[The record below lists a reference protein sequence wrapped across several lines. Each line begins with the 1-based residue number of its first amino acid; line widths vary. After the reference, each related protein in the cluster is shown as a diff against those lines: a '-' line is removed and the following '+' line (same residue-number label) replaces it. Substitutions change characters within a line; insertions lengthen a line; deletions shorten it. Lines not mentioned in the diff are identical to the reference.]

1 MKTTLNLKK
10 KNQNNKKT
18 PNMPDINY
26 RPGLKMIAIF
36 WLEILLRKFYIV
48 LYISSMLQSFL
59 FFLHTIK
66 SFEIQRKTI

>member
-10 KNQNNKKT
+10 TNQTNN
-18 PNMPDINY
+18 NNVPDINY
-26 RPGLKMIAIF
+26 RPGLKTIAIF

-48 LYISSMLQSFL
+48 LYVSSTLQSFL